1 MVLRLKMSSFWYEIV
16 KYNLTILYILK
27 YNKKKKK
34 RILSNCNIP
43 YFQFCTNSPY
53 FKNGKFSIAYSS
65 KEYDTPRNL
74 DYGFLEIFL
83 KSR

>member
-16 KYNLTILYILK
+16 KYNLRILYILK

-34 RILSNCNIP
+34 ESCQIATYHIFNSEPIL
-43 YFQFCTNSPY
+43 FY

-65 KEYDTPRNL
+65 KEYDTSRNL